1 VNGTILH
8 SDQGFQYTSHE
19 YHAALQQHGII
30 PSMSRKA
37 NCLDNACIENFFS
50 HLKTEC
56 IYLEEF
62 NSMDDLEATVH
73 KYIIIGA
80 FKRNS
85 HILALY
91 NTERRYVHN
100 TGITDD

>member
-1 VNGTILH
+1 MNGTILH

-37 NCLDNACIENFFS
+37 DCLDNACIENFFS

-62 NSMDDLEATVH
+62 NSMDDLEAAVH
-73 KYIIIGA
+73 KYIE
-80 FKRNS
+80 F
-85 HILALY
+85 Y
-91 NTERRYVHN
+91 NNRRIQKKLTYLSPVQYRKKVCA
-100 TGITDD
+100 